1 MESFRLF
8 GLIKFVRPNIWKT
21 TYCIYVET
29 GYGITHNRNLTCIL
43 DFKSSPLL
51 TGKNKK
57 TNYVFHQVEFVD
69 KNNLEAQNPRRDT
82 SIPSVSAGLSG
93 EGGAEVL
100 LYTYGNNQLGL
111 LVFRCRSMKPNCS
124 I

>member
-1 MESFRLF
+1 M
-8 GLIKFVRPNIWKT
+8 
-21 TYCIYVET
+21 
-29 GYGITHNRNLTCIL
+29 THNRNLTCIL

-57 TNYVFHQVEFVD
+57 PNYVFHQVEFVD
-69 KNNLEAQNPRRDT
+69 KNNLEAQNPRRDN

-100 LYTYGNNQLGL
+100 LYTYGNNQIGL